1 LKNKRE
7 VFMAENIATTE
18 DVKKQLSYWRK
29 RIFISLW
36 IAYASFYLCRVNIS
50 IAIPGILEEYNLT
63 KTAMGAV
70 LTALF
75 FAYAVGQFI
84 NGQLG
89 DKFGARKLLT
99 FGAIVS
105 AILNLIFPFL
115 PGVVSL
121 LALVWGL
128 NGYFQSMGWSPS
140 TKTIANWFPI
150 KMRGKITGMF
160 GSCYQFGNAASWAL
174 SGFVVGMFGWR
185 YAFWIPAIVFIIV
198 AIQWFI
204 NGRNAP
210 EEVGLPTV
218 EDCHE
223 GIMEMR
229 ECTEDVHLGFKY
241 TLKTVLGDSRIW
253 MAAFSLFGLNI
264 IRYGFMGWAPTY
276 MFEVEKAAIST
287 AAYKALA
294 MPLAGSIGALFAG
307 WASDKFF
314 KSRRAPIIV
323 LMLIGLAALTILYP
337 QLKHSRWIWS
347 LICLMAIGFTIY
359 GPHVMIVATVPIDY
373 ASRKAAAS
381 ATGFIDSLGYF
392 GASLTGVISGFLIDN
407 YGWNAAFYFWV
418 VGVFLAIILMSLQ
431 WNYIP
436 KRREYH

>member
-1 LKNKRE
+1 
-7 VFMAENIATTE
+7 MSADTMTSE
-18 DVKKQLSYWRK
+18 DVRKKLNYWRK
-29 RIFISLW
+29 RVFISLW
-36 IAYASFYLCRVNIS
+36 LAYASFYLCRVNIS
-50 IAIPGILEEYNLT
+50 IAIPGILEEYNIT

-70 LTALF
+70 LSALF

-105 AILNLIFPFL
+105 AILNLIFPVL

-140 TKTIANWFPI
+140 TKTIGNWFPI
-150 KMRGKITGMF
+150 KMRGKIAGLF
-160 GSCYQFGNAASWAL
+160 GSCYQWGNAASWAL
-174 SGFVVGMFGWR
+174 AGLVVGMFGWR
-185 YAFWIPAIVFIIV
+185 YAFWIPAIVFIIF

-204 NGRNAP
+204 SGRNAP

-223 GIMEMR
+223 GVMEMR
-229 ECTEDVHLGFKY
+229 ECREDEHLGFKY
-241 TLKTVLGDSRIW
+241 TLKTVLTDPRIW
-253 MAAFSLFGLNI
+253 MAGFSLFGLNI
-264 IRYGFMGWAPTY
+264 IRYGFMNWAPTY
-276 MFEVEKAAIST
+276 MFEVEKATIST
-287 AAYKALA
+287 VAYKAVV

-314 KSRRAPIIV
+314 KSRRAPIVV
-323 LMLIGLAALTILYP
+323 LMLIGLAAFTILYP
-337 QLKHSRWIWS
+337 QLKHFHWIWS
-347 LICLMAIGFTIY
+347 LLCLSAIGFTIY
-359 GPHVMIVATVPIDY
+359 GPHVMVVTTIPIDY

-392 GASLTGVISGFLIDN
+392 GASLTGVISGFLIDK

-418 VGVFLAIILMSLQ
+418 GGVFLAIVLMSLQ
-431 WNYIP
+431 WNYMP
-436 KRREYH
+436 KKREYH

>member
-1 LKNKRE
+1 MNDSL
-7 VFMAENIATTE
+7 TTPE
-18 DVKKQLSYWRK
+18 DVRRKLRYWRK
-29 RIFISLW
+29 RVFISLW

-105 AILNLIFPFL
+105 AILNLVFSVL
-115 PGVVSL
+115 PGIVSL
-121 LALVWGL
+121 MALVWGL

-140 TKTIANWFPI
+140 TKTIANWFPL
-150 KMRGKITGMF
+150 KMRGKITGLF

-174 SGFVVGMFGWR
+174 AGFVVGIFGWR
-185 YAFWIPAIVFIIV
+185 FAFVIPAIVFIIV
-198 AIQWFI
+198 AIQWYI
-204 NGRNAP
+204 NGRDAP
-210 EEVGLPTV
+210 EELGLPTV
-218 EDCHE
+218 EECNDGVMEQKDCQKDE
-223 GIMEMR
+223 
-229 ECTEDVHLGFKY
+229 HLGFRY
-241 TLKTVLGDSRIW
+241 TIRAVLSNPRIW
-253 MAAFSLFGLNI
+253 MVGFSLFGLNI
-264 IRYGFMGWAPTY
+264 IRYGFMDWAPTY
-276 MFEVEKAAIST
+276 MFEVEKATIST

-294 MPLAGSIGALFAG
+294 IPLAGSLGALFAG

-314 KSRRAPIIV
+314 NSRRAPIMVIMLAG
-323 LMLIGLAALTILYP
+323 LMGLTILYP
-337 QLKHSRWIWS
+337 QLKHFHWIWS
-347 LICLMAIGFTIY
+347 LLCLIAIGFTIY
-359 GPHVMIVATVPIDY
+359 GPHVMICATIPMDY

-381 ATGFIDSLGYF
+381 AAGFIDGFGYF
-392 GASLTGVISGFLIDN
+392 GAALTGVISGFLVDN

-418 VGVFLAIILMSLQ
+418 VGVFIAIILMAFQ
-431 WNYIP
+431 WNYLP
-436 KRREYH
+436 QKGEYH

>member
-1 LKNKRE
+1 MNGSL
-7 VFMAENIATTE
+7 TTPE
-18 DVKKQLSYWRK
+18 DVRRKLRYWRK
-29 RIFISLW
+29 RVFISLW

-105 AILNLIFPFL
+105 AILNLVFSVL
-115 PGVVSL
+115 PGIVSL
-121 LALVWGL
+121 MALVWGL

-140 TKTIANWFPI
+140 TKTIANWFPL
-150 KMRGKITGMF
+150 KMRGKITGLF

-174 SGFVVGMFGWR
+174 AGFVVGIFGWR
-185 YAFWIPAIVFIIV
+185 FAFVIPAIVFIIV
-198 AIQWFI
+198 AIQWYI
-204 NGRNAP
+204 NGRDAP
-210 EEVGLPTV
+210 EELGLPTV
-218 EDCHE
+218 EECNDGVMEQKDCQKDE
-223 GIMEMR
+223 
-229 ECTEDVHLGFKY
+229 HLGFRY
-241 TLKTVLGDSRIW
+241 TIRTVLSNPRIW
-253 MAAFSLFGLNI
+253 MVGFSLFGLNI
-264 IRYGFMGWAPTY
+264 IRYGFMDWAPTY
-276 MFEVEKAAIST
+276 MFEVEKATIST

-294 MPLAGSIGALFAG
+294 IPLAGSLGALFAG

-314 KSRRAPIIV
+314 NSRRAPIMVIMLAG
-323 LMLIGLAALTILYP
+323 LMGLTILYP
-337 QLKHSRWIWS
+337 QLKHFHWIWS
-347 LICLMAIGFTIY
+347 LLCLIAIGFTIY
-359 GPHVMIVATVPIDY
+359 GPHVMICATIPMDY

-381 ATGFIDSLGYF
+381 AAGFIDGFGYF
-392 GASLTGVISGFLIDN
+392 GAALTGVISGFLVDN

-418 VGVFLAIILMSLQ
+418 VGVFIAVILMAFQ
-431 WNYIP
+431 WNYLP
-436 KRREYH
+436 QKGEYH

>member
-1 LKNKRE
+1 
-7 VFMAENIATTE
+7 M
-18 DVKKQLSYWRK
+18 
-29 RIFISLW
+29 
-36 IAYASFYLCRVNIS
+36 
-50 IAIPGILEEYNLT
+50 PGIMKEYSLT
-63 KTAMGAV
+63 KTAMGAI

-89 DKFGARKLLT
+89 DKFGARRLIT
-99 FGAIVS
+99 FGAIIS
-105 AILNLIFPFL
+105 GILNLIFPLL
-115 PGVVSL
+115 PSVVSL

-185 YAFWIPAIVFIIV
+185 FAFWIPAIVFIII

-204 NGRNAP
+204 NGRDAP
-210 EEVGLPTV
+210 EELGLPTV

-223 GIMEMR
+223 GIMEMK
-229 ECTEDVHLGFKY
+229 ECQKDEHLGFKY
-241 TLKTVLGDSRIW
+241 TIKTVLSNPRIW
-253 MAAFSLFGLNI
+253 MVGFSLFGLNI
-264 IRYGFMGWAPTY
+264 IRYGFMNWAPTY
-276 MFEVEKAAIST
+276 MFEVEKATISA

-294 MPLAGSIGALFAG
+294 IPLAGSLGALFAG

-314 KSRRAPIIV
+314 QSRRAPIIV
-323 LMLIGLAALTILYP
+323 IMLIGLMGLTILYP
-337 QLKHSRWIWS
+337 QLKHFHWTWS
-347 LICLMAIGFTIY
+347 LICLIAIGFTTY
-359 GPHVMIVATVPIDY
+359 GPHVMICATIPMDY

-381 ATGFIDSLGYF
+381 AAGFIDGLGYF
-392 GASLTGVISGFLIDN
+392 GASLTGIITGFLVDH

-418 VGVFLAIILMSLQ
+418 VGVFLAVVLMSVQ
-431 WNYIP
+431 WNYKP
-436 KRREYH
+436 EKGKYH

>member
-1 LKNKRE
+1 
-7 VFMAENIATTE
+7 MAENIATTE
-18 DVKKQLSYWRK
+18 DVKKKLNYWRK
-29 RIFISLW
+29 RVFISLW
-36 IAYASFYLCRVNIS
+36 ITYASFYLCRVNIS
-50 IAIPGILEEYNLT
+50 IAMPGILKEYSLT

-89 DKFGARKLLT
+89 DKFGARRLIT
-99 FGAIVS
+99 FGAIIS
-105 AILNLIFPFL
+105 GILNLIFPLL
-115 PGVVSL
+115 PGFVSL

-185 YAFWIPAIVFIIV
+185 FAFWIPAIVFIII

-204 NGRNAP
+204 NGRDAP
-210 EEVGLPTV
+210 EELGLPTV

-223 GIMEMR
+223 GVMEMK
-229 ECTEDVHLGFKY
+229 ECQKDEHMGFKY
-241 TLKTVLGDSRIW
+241 TIKTVLSNPRIW
-253 MAAFSLFGLNI
+253 MVGFSLFGLNI
-264 IRYGFMGWAPTY
+264 IRYGFMNWAPTY
-276 MFEVEKAAIST
+276 MFEVEKATISA

-294 MPLAGSIGALFAG
+294 IPLAGSLGALFAG

-314 KSRRAPIIV
+314 QSRRAPIIV
-323 LMLIGLAALTILYP
+323 IMLIGLMGLTILYP
-337 QLKHSRWIWS
+337 QLKHFHWTWS
-347 LICLMAIGFTIY
+347 LICLIAIGFTTY
-359 GPHVMIVATVPIDY
+359 GPHVMICATIPMDY

-381 ATGFIDSLGYF
+381 AAGFIDGLGYF
-392 GASLTGVISGFLIDN
+392 GASLTSIISGFLVDH

-418 VGVFLAIILMSLQ
+418 VGVFLAVVLMSVQ
-431 WNYIP
+431 WNYKP
-436 KRREYH
+436 EKGKYH

>member
-1 LKNKRE
+1 MNGSL
-7 VFMAENIATTE
+7 TTPE
-18 DVKKQLSYWRK
+18 DVRRKLRYWRK
-29 RIFISLW
+29 RVFISLW

-105 AILNLIFPFL
+105 AILNLVFSVL
-115 PGVVSL
+115 PGIVSL
-121 LALVWGL
+121 MALVWGL

-140 TKTIANWFPI
+140 TKTIANWFPL
-150 KMRGKITGMF
+150 KMRGKITGLF

-174 SGFVVGMFGWR
+174 AGFVVGIFGWR
-185 YAFWIPAIVFIIV
+185 FAFVIPAIVFIIV
-198 AIQWFI
+198 AIQWYI
-204 NGRNAP
+204 NGRDAP
-210 EEVGLPTV
+210 EELGLPTV
-218 EDCHE
+218 EECND
-223 GIMEMR
+223 GIMEQKDCQKD
-229 ECTEDVHLGFKY
+229 EHLGFRY
-241 TLKTVLGDSRIW
+241 TIRTVLSNPRIW
-253 MAAFSLFGLNI
+253 MVGFSLFGLNI
-264 IRYGFMGWAPTY
+264 IRYGFMDWAPTY
-276 MFEVEKAAIST
+276 MFEVEKATIST

-294 MPLAGSIGALFAG
+294 IPLAGSLGALFAG

-314 KSRRAPIIV
+314 NSRRAPIMVIMLAG
-323 LMLIGLAALTILYP
+323 LMGLTILYP
-337 QLKHSRWIWS
+337 QLKHFHWIWS
-347 LICLMAIGFTIY
+347 LLCLIAIGFTIY
-359 GPHVMIVATVPIDY
+359 GPHVMICATIPMDY

-381 ATGFIDSLGYF
+381 AAGFIDGFGYF
-392 GASLTGVISGFLIDN
+392 GAALTGVISGFLVDN

-418 VGVFLAIILMSLQ
+418 VGVFIAVILMAFQ
-431 WNYIP
+431 WNYLP
-436 KRREYH
+436 QKGEYH

>member
-1 LKNKRE
+1 MNDSL
-7 VFMAENIATTE
+7 TTPE
-18 DVKKQLSYWRK
+18 DVRRKLRYWRK
-29 RIFISLW
+29 RVFISLW

-105 AILNLIFPFL
+105 AILNLVFSVL
-115 PGVVSL
+115 PGIVSL
-121 LALVWGL
+121 MALVWGL

-140 TKTIANWFPI
+140 TKTIANWFPL
-150 KMRGKITGMF
+150 KMRGKITGLF

-174 SGFVVGMFGWR
+174 AGFVVGIFGWR
-185 YAFWIPAIVFIIV
+185 FAFVIPAIVFIIV
-198 AIQWFI
+198 AIQWYI
-204 NGRNAP
+204 NGRDAP
-210 EEVGLPTV
+210 EELGLPTV
-218 EDCHE
+218 EECND
-223 GIMEMR
+223 GIMEQKDCQKD
-229 ECTEDVHLGFKY
+229 EHLGFRY
-241 TLKTVLGDSRIW
+241 TIRTVLSNPRIW
-253 MAAFSLFGLNI
+253 MVGFSLFGLNI
-264 IRYGFMGWAPTY
+264 IRYGFMDWAPTY
-276 MFEVEKAAIST
+276 MFEVEKATIST

-294 MPLAGSIGALFAG
+294 IPLAGSLGALFAG

-314 KSRRAPIIV
+314 NSRRAPIMVIMLAG
-323 LMLIGLAALTILYP
+323 LMGLTILYP
-337 QLKHSRWIWS
+337 QLKHFHWIWS
-347 LICLMAIGFTIY
+347 LLCLIAIGFTIY
-359 GPHVMIVATVPIDY
+359 GPHVMICATIPMDY

-381 ATGFIDSLGYF
+381 AAGFIDGFGYF
-392 GASLTGVISGFLIDN
+392 GAALTGVISGFLVDN

-418 VGVFLAIILMSLQ
+418 VGVFIAIILMAFQ
-431 WNYIP
+431 WNYLP
-436 KRREYH
+436 QKGEYH

>member
-1 LKNKRE
+1 MNGSL
-7 VFMAENIATTE
+7 TTPE
-18 DVKKQLSYWRK
+18 DVRRKLRYWRK
-29 RIFISLW
+29 RVFISLW

-105 AILNLIFPFL
+105 AILNLVFSVL
-115 PGVVSL
+115 PGIVSL
-121 LALVWGL
+121 MALVWGL

-140 TKTIANWFPI
+140 TKTIANWFPL
-150 KMRGKITGMF
+150 KMRGKISGLF

-174 SGFVVGMFGWR
+174 AGFVVGIFGWR
-185 YAFWIPAIVFIIV
+185 FAFVIPAIVFIIV
-198 AIQWFI
+198 AIQWYI
-204 NGRNAP
+204 NGRDAP
-210 EEVGLPTV
+210 EELGLPTV
-218 EDCHE
+218 EECND
-223 GIMEMR
+223 GIMEQKDCQKD
-229 ECTEDVHLGFKY
+229 EHLGFRY
-241 TLKTVLGDSRIW
+241 TIRTVLSNPRIW
-253 MAAFSLFGLNI
+253 MVGFSLFGLNI
-264 IRYGFMGWAPTY
+264 IRYGFMDWAPTY
-276 MFEVEKAAIST
+276 MFEVEKATIST

-294 MPLAGSIGALFAG
+294 IPLAGSLGALFAG

-314 KSRRAPIIV
+314 NSRRAPIMVIMLAG
-323 LMLIGLAALTILYP
+323 LMGLTILYP
-337 QLKHSRWIWS
+337 QLKHFHWIWS
-347 LICLMAIGFTIY
+347 LLCLIAIGFTIY
-359 GPHVMIVATVPIDY
+359 GPHVMICATIPMDY

-381 ATGFIDSLGYF
+381 AAGFIDGFGYF
-392 GASLTGVISGFLIDN
+392 GAALTGVISGFLVDN

-418 VGVFLAIILMSLQ
+418 VGVFIAVILMAFQ
-431 WNYIP
+431 WNYLP
-436 KRREYH
+436 QKGEYH